1 MYVCVCKAV
10 TEREVH
16 QAIRGGA
23 RTLRDLRSDLGII
36 SECGRCAGC
45 ARQCLREASATVEH
59 HGARALHIP
68 SPNLALSEAV

>member
-23 RTLRDLRSDLGII
+23 RSLRDLRSDLGII
-36 SECGRCAGC
+36 EECGRCAGC
-45 ARQCLREASATVEH
+45 ARQCLRDAEAHASDASH
-59 HGARALHIP
+59 PLHYAP
-68 SPNLALSEAV
+68 PNLMLSEAV

>member
-10 TEREVH
+10 TERDVH

-23 RTLRDLRSDLGII
+23 RSLRDLRTDLGII

-45 ARQCLREASATVEH
+45 ARQCLRDAEDTAGVDAGSMH
-59 HGARALHIP
+59 FH

>member
-16 QAIRGGA
+16 QAIRSGA
-23 RTLRDLRSDLGII
+23 RSLRDLRTGLGIL

-45 ARQCLREASATVEH
+45 ARQCLRDAHASAEH
-59 HGARALHIP
+59 QGAHAMHLP
-68 SPNLALSEAV
+68 SPKLALSEAV